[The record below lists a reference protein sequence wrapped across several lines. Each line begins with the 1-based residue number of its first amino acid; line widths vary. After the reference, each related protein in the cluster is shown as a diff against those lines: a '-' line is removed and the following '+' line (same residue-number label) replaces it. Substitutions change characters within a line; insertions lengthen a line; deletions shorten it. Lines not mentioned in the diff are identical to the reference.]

1 MKTITFVLE
10 TQQPVLATSFQG
22 DPNSDVSY
30 SYLPGSMIRGA
41 LIGRYLQRHRLQNT
55 DILTDETVRRLF
67 FEGSTRYLNAYLYSQ
82 NQKRTL
88 PLPKSWKKEKNAEF
102 NELDEIK
109 AYDFSLEEKKLNSP
123 KPVGEYFWEQES
135 GDVILYA
142 VNRRINIHNLRD
154 RRKGRSAP
162 DKLNPTTNTVVETR
176 DGEIFRYEALDAGQS
191 FQAVILCADIDVA
204 LFQKLL
210 DPPDIWI
217 GGSQSAGYGHHKI
230 SNISIYDEWHETNIP
245 VEKRQENTTSLSI
258 TLLSDLIVRD
268 ESGQYAPIPP
278 THLLYERLRV
288 SLKLQSSYVGFTTIG
303 GFNRK
308 WGLPLAQ
315 VPAIEAGSVF
325 VYDYVDNLTTE
336 QILNL
341 EWEGIGER
349 RVEGFGR
356 IAVNFLSK
364 AILIVKL
371 PDVVNPETEGS
382 TQPTKTDYS
391 RTLATQMAERILR
404 HKLEKLLLNKVQCHL
419 LTANQISNSQV
430 SRLVLV
436 AREALSRKS
445 REPIDELLENLTQT
459 SRTQFNRARIGDLCL
474 TKQLKNWLDEPM
486 TIWSKDIEPV
496 KIADFTL
503 NLSEEL
509 AMEYALRLIMA
520 IAKQATK
527 EKDS

>member
-1 MKTITFVLE
+1 MKAITFVLE

-41 LIGRYLQRHRLQNT
+41 LIGRYLQRHQPQNT
-55 DILTDETVRRLF
+55 DILTDETVRQLF
-67 FEGSTRYLNAYLYSQ
+67 FNGSTRYLNAYLYSQ
-82 NQKRTL
+82 NQRRTL
-88 PLPKSWKKEKNAEF
+88 PLPKSWIKEKKAELKDSKSMSVYDLSVEEP
-102 NELDEIK
+102 ELE
-109 AYDFSLEEKKLNSP
+109 SP
-123 KPVGEYFWEQES
+123 KPVGDYFWEKDSS
-135 GDVILYA
+135 GSVILYT

-162 DKLNPTTNTVVETR
+162 DKLNPTTNKVVETR

-268 ESGQYAPIPP
+268 KSGQYAPIPP
-278 THLLYERLRV
+278 THLLSECLGV

-325 VYDYVDNLTTE
+325 VYDYVDELTTE
-336 QILNL
+336 QILTL

-356 IAVNFLSK
+356 IAVNFLDSDNF
-364 AILIVKL
+364 LVKL
-371 PDVVNPETEGS
+371 PKVVNRPIERAIKS
-382 TQPTKTDYS
+382 DYS
-391 RTLATQMAERILR
+391 RILVSQMAEKIMRN
-404 HKLEKLLLNKVQCHL
+404 KLENLLISKVENNPLSENKI
-419 LTANQISNSQV
+419 TNSQL

-436 AREALSRKS
+436 AREALSKKS
-445 REPIDELLENLTQT
+445 REPIDELLRNLTKS
-459 SRTQFNRARIGDLCL
+459 SRTQFNRTQIGTQSLPDCL
-474 TKQLKNWLDEPM
+474 QEWLDEPRKIWREDIQPV
-486 TIWSKDIEPV
+486 TIGEV
-496 KIADFTL
+496 TL